1 MKAHTIA
8 ESHVL
13 QAAKILVRNLIGE
26 KDAAKLDRVSLSN
39 DTVRRRIKEMSDDIS
54 NQVTAGIRASTFG
67 FAIQVDEST
76 DVTNCCQLLVY
87 ARYTE
92 GNDAKT
98 ELMMS
103 EELSET
109 TKGKDIFNL
118 LDKFFKQNHLD
129 WKISW
134 MYNRWCSFYA
144 WSKVRVSSLCK
155 SYATKSHFCLLFYTQ
170 ICSSCQS
177 NATGIIVMLKSNHQD
192 CEFHKSV
199 SAEYAIVCKAL
210 RRSWF
215 QLQISSS
222 SH

>member
-1 MKAHTIA
+1 MNRPI
-8 ESHVL
+8 
-13 QAAKILVRNLIGE
+13 
-26 KDAAKLDRVSLSN
+26 SL
-39 DTVRRRIKEMSDDIS
+39 TVANYLSI
-54 NQVTAGIRASTFG
+54 
-67 FAIQVDEST
+67 
-76 DVTNCCQLLVY
+76 

-92 GNDAKT
+92 GNNNVKT

-129 WKISW
+129 WEKLVGVQP
-134 MYNRWCSFYA
+134 MVLLLCSVESQGF
-144 WSKVRVSSLCK
+144 SLCR
-155 SYATKSHFCLLFYTQ
+155 SYVTKSHFCSLFYTQ
-170 ICSSCQS
+170 ICSLRQS

-199 SAEYAIVCKAL
+199 SAEYAIACKAM

-215 QLQISSS
+215 RLQISSL
-222 SH
+222 SHRGALAFTRKYDTASFELKKELLVFFSEKNS